1 MTVAESKPAA
11 PGRRRRD
18 GDTSEPTLHSVR
30 GLSMLGFHNV
40 GVWEWGAGLD
50 GPPVVCVHGLTRQA
64 RDFDV
69 LARRL
74 VAAGRRVLCPDLP
87 GRGRSDWLADPLHY
101 NLLTYA
107 NDVNTVLAW
116 AHADEFDWIGTSLG
130 GMVGMMLAAQP
141 RNPIRKLVLND
152 VGAYVPSSAL
162 QRIGRYLAAAPMSFD
177 TLGQAELRVR
187 ETLAP
192 FGDLSDDEWRHL
204 TVHSYRKDHSSSQWV
219 ARHDPAIARTYRQWQ
234 FVSVDLWRFWRDITC
249 PVLVL
254 RGADSDFLLPNV
266 VERMQKSGPS
276 MEAVELEGSGHVPS
290 LMREHHIAPI
300 LEFLRAGKLASRPST
315 PRAGA
320 NGARQSAAAR
330 SK

>member
-1 MTVAESKPAA
+1 MAEKKLAA
-11 PGRRRRD
+11 SRRTRSSD
-18 GDTSEPTLHSVR
+18 EPTLHTVR
-30 GLSMLGFHNV
+30 GLSMLGFHSIA
-40 GVWEWGAGLD
+40 VWQWGAGLE

-116 AHADEFDWIGTSLG
+116 SHAEEFDWVGSSLG
-130 GMVGMMLAAQP
+130 GMVGMMLAAQA
-141 RNPIRKLVLND
+141 RHPIRKLVLND

-177 TLGQAELRVR
+177 SLDDAELRVR

-204 TVHSYRKDHSSSQWV
+204 TVHGYRKDQATAKWI

-234 FVSVDLWRFWRDITC
+234 FVSVDLWRFWRDISC

-266 VERMQKSGPS
+266 VERMRKAGPP
-276 MEAVELEGSGHVPS
+276 MQAVELEGSGHVPS

-300 LEFLRAGKLASRPST
+300 LEFLQPGKGESRPRIRPADGNAALRS
-315 PRAGA
+315 GA
-320 NGARQSAAAR
+320 SNG
-330 SK
+330 K

>member
-1 MTVAESKPAA
+1 MAEAKPTAA
-11 PGRRRRD
+11 RGGAREGR
-18 GDTSEPTLHSVR
+18 GGGEAEPTLHTVR
-30 GLSMLGFHNV
+30 GLSMLGFHRIA
-40 GVWEWGAGLD
+40 VWEWGAGLD
-50 GPPVVCVHGLTRQA
+50 GPPVICVHGLTRQA

-74 VAAGRRVLCPDLP
+74 VAMGRRVLCPDLP
-87 GRGRSDWLADPLHY
+87 GRGRSDWLDDPLHY

-116 AHADEFDWIGTSLG
+116 SHADEFDLVGTSLG
-130 GMVGMMLAAQP
+130 GMVGMMLAAQA
-141 RNPIRKLVLND
+141 RQPIRRLVLND

-162 QRIGRYLAAAPMSFD
+162 QRIGRYLASPMSFD
-177 TLGQAELRVR
+177 SLDEAEVRVR

-192 FGDLSDDEWRHL
+192 FGDVSDDEWRHL
-204 TVHSYRKDHSSSQWV
+204 TMHSYRKDETRAKWV

-254 RGADSDFLLPNV
+254 RGADSDFLLPSV
-266 VERMQKSGPS
+266 VERMLKTGPQT
-276 MEAVELEGSGHVPS
+276 EAVELEGSGHVPS

-300 LEFLRAGKLASRPST
+300 LDFLGPLPRRDKRRKASGVAT
-315 PRAGA
+315 GTKAQA
-320 NGARQSAAAR
+320 
-330 SK
+330 